1 MANSFK
7 SVTFADVNST
17 QQFYTVPT
25 GATVTII
32 GMTVAYATGNN
43 GSPVTAEVYVNKN
56 VGDTVHIVRAAN
68 IPEGSSLVVAGG
80 DQKVVLESQDQLYI
94 KTISASQYVDV
105 FISYMETT

>member
-32 GMTVAYATGNN
+32 GMTVAYTTGND
-43 GSPVTAEVYVNKN
+43 GTPVTAQVYVNKN
-56 VGDTVHIVRAAN
+56 VGDTVYIVRSAIIA
-68 IPEGSSLVVAGG
+68 EGGSLVVAGG
-80 DQKVVLESQDQLYI
+80 DQKIVLESQDQLYI
-94 KTISASQYVDV
+94 RTISASEYVDV